1 MFKRFIIGFAGL
13 FFLGSMVYFVGGLG
27 LLTKAEKSEVVAAQ
41 NAAKNKENT
50 VKQIKMGEYV
60 EINGVKFKV
69 NFSRARTQG
78 SLGDGEPIHD
88 TFIYIDIYINKRS
101 DKFKRSLLLQ
111 NLKLADS
118 NHKQYLPNTKP
129 SVKKITVKENGKKVE
144 VYRGKL
150 VFDVKLTDHF
160 DLIYDDVKNKI
171 RYDCRLEIAD
181 LQKVKAKLR
190 KKD

>member
-1 MFKRFIIGFAGL
+1 VFKRFLIGFAGL
-13 FFLGSMVYFVGGLG
+13 FILGSLVYFVGGLG
-27 LLTKAEKSEVVAAQ
+27 LSTKAEKSEVIAAQ

-50 VKQIKMGEYV
+50 IKQFKMGEYV
-60 EINGVKFKV
+60 EISGVKFKV

-88 TFIYIDIYINKRS
+88 TFIYIDIYIDKKTN
-101 DKFKRSLLLQ
+101 KFKRSRLLQ

-118 NHKQYLPNTKP
+118 NQKQYLPNKKP
-129 SVKKITVKENGKKVE
+129 SVKKITAEENGKKVE

-160 DLIYDDVKNKI
+160 NLIYDDVENKV
-171 RYDCRLEIAD
+171 RYDCKLEIAD
-181 LQKVKAKLR
+181 LQKVKAKL
-190 KKD
+190 KKKE